1 MLAGDS
7 ILVFNSGAVITVTG
21 CPIINGSVAL
31 QLTLSEEET
40 TLLNGQ
46 GAINRTVLFYDV
58 TCDYKGEFSIALQ
71 NTLGKQPKQTEKTD
85 SKQNCAYLL
94 ISDACAVYISGQQ
107 NTPGSIVVLV
117 TKKSVPCN
125 FVTEPDAL
133 LIPDW
138 AIAVIV
144 VGFVVLAGIAIAIGL
159 VVRKRKLD
167 KQFASIGSTAS
178 VSNANHH

>member
-1 MLAGDS
+1 VLAGDS

-71 NTLGKQPKQTEKTD
+71 NTPGKQPKQIDRKNRFEKKLCLP
-85 SKQNCAYLL
+85 SYFRCLR
-94 ISDACAVYISGQQ
+94 CVY
-107 NTPGSIVVLV
+107 
-117 TKKSVPCN
+117 
-125 FVTEPDAL
+125 
-133 LIPDW
+133 
-138 AIAVIV
+138 
-144 VGFVVLAGIAIAIGL
+144 
-159 VVRKRKLD
+159 
-167 KQFASIGSTAS
+167 
-178 VSNANHH
+178 